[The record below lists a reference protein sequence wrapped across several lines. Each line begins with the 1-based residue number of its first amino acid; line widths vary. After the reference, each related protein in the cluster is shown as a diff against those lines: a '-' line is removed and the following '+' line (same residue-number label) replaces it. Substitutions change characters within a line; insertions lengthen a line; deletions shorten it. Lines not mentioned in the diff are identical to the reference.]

1 MECSQKRAKSLEITT
16 AKSEQDKLGAK
27 TSHLEDA

>member
-1 MECSQKRAKSLEITT
+1 VLSKKAKSLEIAA